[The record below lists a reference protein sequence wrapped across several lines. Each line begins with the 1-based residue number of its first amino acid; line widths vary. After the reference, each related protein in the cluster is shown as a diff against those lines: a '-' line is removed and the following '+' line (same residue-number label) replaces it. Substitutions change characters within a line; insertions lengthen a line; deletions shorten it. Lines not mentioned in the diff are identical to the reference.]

1 MNVKKLKEREEY
13 FFEYYPKG
21 FSDEKLLPIVKRF
34 NSIKFYE
41 EVKELFNKDNFSNPE
56 FICDSFV
63 KIISK
68 SPLISLFEKPKV
80 KDAIKNMSIY
90 EKDMFCIALQ
100 DLLYGKSK
108 NAFKDMVEI
117 LASKNLAKWSI
128 VTLIPYYFTLNKEF
142 FIKPTTTKNVLKYFE
157 IKDLVYKPKPTFEFY
172 DSYKKILNEMKKEVS
187 KELTLDNAAFT
198 GFLKMASEE

>member
-80 KDAIKNMSIY
+80 
-90 EKDMFCIALQ
+90 
-100 DLLYGKSK
+100 
-108 NAFKDMVEI
+108 
-117 LASKNLAKWSI
+117 
-128 VTLIPYYFTLNKEF
+128 
-142 FIKPTTTKNVLKYFE
+142 
-157 IKDLVYKPKPTFEFY
+157 
-172 DSYKKILNEMKKEVS
+172 
-187 KELTLDNAAFT
+187 
-198 GFLKMASEE
+198 